1 MAAKLQVKLYAEDTT
16 LDGEAYIPLFHGW
29 IRDSAMPELLI
40 DVADYRHVPDGPGVA
55 LIGHESDYFLDF
67 QDGRPGLLCALKH
80 ADAEGLAAQLR
91 LALTRA
97 IKACA
102 LAEEGGGGAF
112 SAREVVVRLVDR
124 LNYPNT
130 DATWSS
136 VSGTLHDIVSDL
148 LGREVTITREG
159 EPREPLTARILV
171 KGAAKGEP
179 AVADMAELAKSLI

>member
-97 IKACA
+97 ALGGSSPFKASSRITTSGLETRA
-102 LAEEGGGGAF
+102 AANAVFRRMPWLYSRMSRSASSPSPV
-112 SAREVVVRLVDR
+112 SARASSRSPCPRKATTSSRNSLAVR
-124 LNYPNT
+124 
-130 DATWSS
+130 
-136 VSGTLHDIVSDL
+136 
-148 LGREVTITREG
+148 
-159 EPREPLTARILV
+159 
-171 KGAAKGEP
+171 
-179 AVADMAELAKSLI
+179 